1 MKDWVAWSR
10 RTGHPIKQLLSE
22 ADMNSKKAKALRRDA
37 RTYGASAPEVES
49 VTLRN
54 GQNINAP
61 FSQRGLYR
69 RLKPETKG
77 LAPRGKDI

>member
-1 MKDWVAWSR
+1 MVPAY
-10 RTGHPIKQLLSE
+10 GPPHNE
-22 ADMNSKKAKALRRDA
+22 ANMNSKKAKALRRDA
-37 RTYGASAPEVES
+37 RTYGASAPEVAS

-69 RLKPETKG
+69 RLKLDERHQ
-77 LAPRGKDI
+77 LPRGKDV

>member
-1 MKDWVAWSR
+1 
-10 RTGHPIKQLLSE
+10 
-22 ADMNSKKAKALRRDA
+22 MNAKKAKTLRRDA
-37 RTYGASAPEVES
+37 RTYGASAPDVAS

-69 RLKPETKG
+69 RLKRETKG
-77 LAPRGKDI
+77 T

>member
-1 MKDWVAWSR
+1 
-10 RTGHPIKQLLSE
+10 
-22 ADMNSKKAKALRRDA
+22 MNSKKVKALRRDA
-37 RTYGASAPEVES
+37 RTYGASAPEVAS

-61 FSQRGLYR
+61 CSQRGLYR
-69 RLKPETKG
+69 RLKQETKG

>member
-1 MKDWVAWSR
+1 
-10 RTGHPIKQLLSE
+10 
-22 ADMNSKKAKALRRDA
+22 MNAKEAKALRRDA
-37 RTYGASAPEVES
+37 RTYGASAPDVSS

-69 RLKPETKG
+69 RLKQEARGT
-77 LAPRGKDI
+77 APRGKDV

>member
-10 RTGHPIKQLLSE
+10 RTGHTQHQPES
-22 ADMNSKKAKALRRDA
+22 DMNSKKAKALRRDA
-37 RTYGASAPEVES
+37 RTYGASAPEVAS

-69 RLKPETKG
+69 RLKQETKG
-77 LAPRGKDI
+77 LAPHGKDV

>member
-1 MKDWVAWSR
+1 
-10 RTGHPIKQLLSE
+10 
-22 ADMNSKKAKALRRDA
+22 MNAKKAKALRRDA
-37 RTYGASAPEVES
+37 RMYGASAPDVSS

-69 RLKPETKG
+69 RLKQETKG
-77 LAPRGKDI
+77 MVPHDKDV

>member
-1 MKDWVAWSR
+1 
-10 RTGHPIKQLLSE
+10 
-22 ADMNSKKAKALRRDA
+22 MNAKKAKALRRDA

-69 RLKPETKG
+69 RLKQETKG
-77 LAPRGKDI
+77 PAPHGKDV

>member
-1 MKDWVAWSR
+1 
-10 RTGHPIKQLLSE
+10 
-22 ADMNSKKAKALRRDA
+22 MNAKKAKALRRDA
-37 RTYGASAPEVES
+37 RMYGASAPDINT

-69 RLKPETKG
+69 RLKQETKG
-77 LAPRGKDI
+77 MVPHGKDV

>member
-1 MKDWVAWSR
+1 MGWK
-10 RTGHPIKQLLSE
+10 TGSHGPGVRATQYSE
-22 ADMNSKKAKALRRDA
+22 VNMNSKKAKALRRDA
-37 RTYGASAPEVES
+37 RTYGASAPEVAS

-69 RLKPETKG
+69 RLKQGTKG
-77 LAPRGKDI
+77 QLPHGKDV